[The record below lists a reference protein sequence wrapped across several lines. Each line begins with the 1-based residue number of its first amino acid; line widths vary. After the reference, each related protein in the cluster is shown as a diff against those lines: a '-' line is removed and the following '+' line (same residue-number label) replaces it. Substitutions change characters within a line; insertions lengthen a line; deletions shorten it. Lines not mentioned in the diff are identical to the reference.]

1 MRDMSFMSLRRGVGS
16 TAVWLTDGLTD
27 WTDWPGDPARQQPF
41 HCNGGSSNN
50 QYQPLYILVMGLIV
64 HPRYIFA
71 QTSIFWGQKNS
82 VFVRI
87 SVVCSMRLYAMYA
100 LYALYAHIGRFVSAF
115 GGRLLNWGISQYHP
129 LHHPFS
135 VVAQYFREHLLIGEG
150 IGHRIY

>member
-1 MRDMSFMSLRRGVGS
+1 
-16 TAVWLTDGLTD
+16 
-27 WTDWPGDPARQQPF
+27 
-41 HCNGGSSNN
+41 
-50 QYQPLYILVMGLIV
+50 MGLIV

-115 GGRLLNWGISQYHP
+115 GGRLLN
-129 LHHPFS
+129 
-135 VVAQYFREHLLIGEG
+135 
-150 IGHRIY
+150 